1 MQLGLYTPLPTTH
14 RAKGLLLARAG
25 PNATVVVSD
34 ELCKFFFFLT
44 KQKNLSLFSERNE
57 SLTQA

>member
-1 MQLGLYTPLPTTH
+1 MQLGLYTPLLTTH

-34 ELCKFFFFLT
+34 ELCKFFFF
-44 KQKNLSLFSERNE
+44 FF
-57 SLTQA
+57 